1 MCSWGPRPSLH
12 RPPGLAGAPA
22 LTCPLDCSVISLCSA
37 TSRLGTSHPVPR
49 PWSGSQCPPCRCQS
63 CPCLCPRLVPTSTL
77 SGAAESSRPT
87 CVPAQPEAPAPGTR
101 RPSGDAHCQPHAA
114 SSLPCGR
121 SRCWLWL
128 PVLAVL
134 SASRLS
140 PPHRCRSCAR
150 AAHGLPRA
158 PSWRSSHWPPVSL
171 CAQASAW
178 RILSEGGRTG
188 PSVPC
193 GSSARRLRRPLSL
206 LIRVV
211 CEASGV
217 CSASL
222 SSVSSARFEPVLNF
236 ATAARDETR
245 LRTGGGDRDSGKG
258 RGRLT
263 VPLGA
268 FGDACLLASNPQ
280 FRLYVSLCF
289 LALFSHFLSNKK
301 LGEKLQVQYKI
312 LPRTI

>member
-22 LTCPLDCSVISLCSA
+22 LTCPPDCSVISLCSA

-140 PPHRCRSCAR
+140 PPHRCRSCAC
-150 AAHGLPRA
+150 APPTASLGLPPGAARTGL
-158 PSWRSSHWPPVSL
+158 PSPSVLRPVPG
-171 CAQASAW
+171 ASCP
-178 RILSEGGRTG
+178 RVGGR
-188 PSVPC
+188 
-193 GSSARRLRRPLSL
+193 APLSL
-206 LIRVV
+206 AGAQHG
-211 CEASGV
+211 ASGD
-217 CSASL
+217 L
-222 SSVSSARFEPVLNF
+222 
-236 ATAARDETR
+236 
-245 LRTGGGDRDSGKG
+245 
-258 RGRLT
+258 
-263 VPLGA
+263 
-268 FGDACLLASNPQ
+268 CL
-280 FRLYVSLCF
+280 C
-289 LALFSHFLSNKK
+289 
-301 LGEKLQVQYKI
+301 
-312 LPRTI
+312 